1 MTESKTLS
9 IIIIFLV
16 FIVLMVALIFGD
28 KTQNNNETANKIK
41 ETSNDRFE
49 KIEEW
54 SNNFIMYDKK
64 TKVQYFVFEG
74 GITPILDSDGK
85 PILYLEGE

>member
-1 MTESKTLS
+1 MSESRTLT
-9 IIIIFLV
+9 IIIGF
-16 FIVLMVALIFGD
+16 LIFITVAIILIFD
-28 KTQNNNETANKIK
+28 NEETQK
-41 ETSNDRFE
+41 ESEENIPEDRFE

-54 SNNFIMYDKK
+54 STNFIMYDKE

-74 GITPILDSDGK
+74 GITPLLDQEGK

>member
-1 MTESKTLS
+1 MSESRTLT
-9 IIIIFLV
+9 IIIAF
-16 FIVLMVALIFGD
+16 LIFITVAIILIFD
-28 KTQNNNETANKIK
+28 NEETQK
-41 ETSNDRFE
+41 ESEENIPEDRFE

-54 SNNFIMYDKK
+54 SNNFIMYDKQ

-74 GITPILDSDGK
+74 GITPLLDQEGK

>member
-1 MTESKTLS
+1 MSESRTLT
-9 IIIIFLV
+9 IIIGF
-16 FIVLMVALIFGD
+16 LIFITVAIILIFD
-28 KTQNNNETANKIK
+28 NKEIQK
-41 ETSNDRFE
+41 ESEENIPENRFK

-54 SNNFIMYDKK
+54 SNNFIMYDKE

-74 GITPILDSDGK
+74 GITPLLDQEGK

>member
-1 MTESKTLS
+1 MSESRTLT
-9 IIIIFLV
+9 IIIGF
-16 FIVLMVALIFGD
+16 LIFITVAIILIFD
-28 KTQNNNETANKIK
+28 NQEIK
-41 ETSNDRFE
+41 KESEENIPEDRFV

-54 SNNFIMYDKK
+54 SNNFIMYDKQ

-74 GITPILDSDGK
+74 GITPLLDSEGK

>member
-1 MTESKTLS
+1 MFESKTV
-9 IIIIFLV
+9 IIILAF
-16 FIVLMVALIFGD
+16 LIFITVAVVIIFD
-28 KTQNNNETANKIK
+28 NQEIQK
-41 ETSNDRFE
+41 ESEENIPKDRFE

-54 SNNFIMYDKK
+54 SSNFIMYDKQ

-74 GITPILDSDGK
+74 GITPLLDSEGK

>member
-1 MTESKTLS
+1 MSESRTV
-9 IIIIFLV
+9 IIILAFLV
-16 FIVLMVALIFGD
+16 FITIAVVIIFD
-28 KTQNNNETANKIK
+28 DQEIQKKSEENIPE
-41 ETSNDRFE
+41 DRFI

-54 SNNFIMYDKK
+54 STNFIMYDKE

-74 GITPILDSDGK
+74 GITPLLDQEGK

>member
-1 MTESKTLS
+1 MSESRTLA
-9 IIIIFLV
+9 IIIAF
-16 FIVLMVALIFGD
+16 LIFVTIGILLIFD
-28 KTQNNNETANKIK
+28 NQEIEK
-41 ETSNDRFE
+41 ESEENVPEDRFV

-54 SNNFIMYDKK
+54 STNFIMYDKE

-74 GITPILDSDGK
+74 GITPLLDREGK

>member
-1 MTESKTLS
+1 MSESRTLT
-9 IIIIFLV
+9 IIIRF
-16 FIVLMVALIFGD
+16 LIFITVAIIFIFD
-28 KTQNNNETANKIK
+28 NEETQK
-41 ETSNDRFE
+41 ESEENIPEDRFE

-54 SNNFIMYDKK
+54 SNNFIMYDKQ

-74 GITPILDSDGK
+74 GITPLLDQEGK

>member
-1 MTESKTLS
+1 MSESRTLT
-9 IIIIFLV
+9 IIIGF
-16 FIVLMVALIFGD
+16 LIFITIAIILIFD
-28 KTQNNNETANKIK
+28 NEETQK
-41 ETSNDRFE
+41 ESEENIPEDRFE

-54 SNNFIMYDKK
+54 SNNFIMYDKE

-74 GITPILDSDGK
+74 GITPLLNQEGK

>member
-1 MTESKTLS
+1 MSESRTLT
-9 IIIIFLV
+9 IIIGF
-16 FIVLMVALIFGD
+16 LIFITLAIILIFD
-28 KTQNNNETANKIK
+28 NEETQK
-41 ETSNDRFE
+41 ESEENIPEDRFE

-54 SNNFIMYDKK
+54 SNNFIMYDKQ

-74 GITPILDSDGK
+74 GITPLLNQEGK

>member
-1 MTESKTLS
+1 MSESRTLA
-9 IIIIFLV
+9 IIIAF
-16 FIVLMVALIFGD
+16 LIFVTIGILLIFD
-28 KTQNNNETANKIK
+28 NQEIEK
-41 ETSNDRFE
+41 ESEENIPEDRFV

-54 SNNFIMYDKK
+54 STNFIMYDKE

-74 GITPILDSDGK
+74 GITPLLDREGK

>member
-1 MTESKTLS
+1 MSESRTLA
-9 IIIIFLV
+9 IIIGF
-16 FIVLMVALIFGD
+16 LIFITVAIILIFD
-28 KTQNNNETANKIK
+28 NQEIK
-41 ETSNDRFE
+41 KESEENISEDRFV

-54 SNNFIMYDKK
+54 SNNFIMYDKQ

-74 GITPILDSDGK
+74 GITPLLNQEGK

>member
-1 MTESKTLS
+1 MSESRTLT
-9 IIIIFLV
+9 IIIGF
-16 FIVLMVALIFGD
+16 LIFITIAIILIFD
-28 KTQNNNETANKIK
+28 NEETQKKSEENIPE
-41 ETSNDRFE
+41 DRFE

-54 SNNFIMYDKK
+54 SNNFIMYDKE

-74 GITPILDSDGK
+74 GITPLLDSEGK

>member
-1 MTESKTLS
+1 MFESKTV
-9 IIIIFLV
+9 IIILAF
-16 FIVLMVALIFGD
+16 LIFITVAVVIIFD
-28 KTQNNNETANKIK
+28 NQEIQK
-41 ETSNDRFE
+41 ESEENIPEDRFE

-54 SNNFIMYDKK
+54 SSNFIMYDKE

-74 GITPILDSDGK
+74 GITPLLDQEGK

>member
-1 MTESKTLS
+1 MSESRTLT
-9 IIIIFLV
+9 IIIGF
-16 FIVLMVALIFGD
+16 LIFITVAIILIFD
-28 KTQNNNETANKIK
+28 NEETQK
-41 ETSNDRFE
+41 ESEENIPEDRFE

-54 SNNFIMYDKK
+54 SNNFIMYDKE

-74 GITPILDSDGK
+74 GITPLLDSEGK

>member
-1 MTESKTLS
+1 MSESRTLA
-9 IIIIFLV
+9 IIIAF
-16 FIVLMVALIFGD
+16 LIFVTIGILLIFD
-28 KTQNNNETANKIK
+28 NQEIK
-41 ETSNDRFE
+41 KESEENIPEDRFV

-54 SNNFIMYDKK
+54 STNFIMYDKE

-74 GITPILDSDGK
+74 GITPLLNQEGK

>member
-1 MTESKTLS
+1 MSESRTLA
-9 IIIIFLV
+9 IIIAF
-16 FIVLMVALIFGD
+16 LIFVTIGILLIFD
-28 KTQNNNETANKIK
+28 NQEIEKKSEGNIPE
-41 ETSNDRFE
+41 DRFE

-54 SNNFIMYDKK
+54 SSNFIMYDKQ

-74 GITPILDSDGK
+74 GITPLLNSEGK

>member
-1 MTESKTLS
+1 MSESRTLA
-9 IIIIFLV
+9 IIIAF
-16 FIVLMVALIFGD
+16 LIFVTIGILLIFD
-28 KTQNNNETANKIK
+28 NQEIEK
-41 ETSNDRFE
+41 ESEENIPEDRFE

-54 SNNFIMYDKK
+54 SSNFIMYDKQ

-74 GITPILDSDGK
+74 GITPLLDQEGK

>member
-1 MTESKTLS
+1 MSESRTLT
-9 IIIIFLV
+9 IIIGF
-16 FIVLMVALIFGD
+16 LIFITVAIILIFDNEG
-28 KTQNNNETANKIK
+28 TQK
-41 ETSNDRFE
+41 ESEENISEDRFV

-54 SNNFIMYDKK
+54 STNFIMYDKQ

-74 GITPILDSDGK
+74 GITPLLNQEGK

>member
-1 MTESKTLS
+1 MSESRTLT
-9 IIIIFLV
+9 IIIGF
-16 FIVLMVALIFGD
+16 LIFITVAIILIFD
-28 KTQNNNETANKIK
+28 NEETQK
-41 ETSNDRFE
+41 ESEENIPEDRFE

-54 SNNFIMYDKK
+54 SNNFIMYDKE

-74 GITPILDSDGK
+74 GITPLLDQEGK

>member
-1 MTESKTLS
+1 MSESRTLT
-9 IIIIFLV
+9 IIIGF
-16 FIVLMVALIFGD
+16 LIFITVAIILIFD
-28 KTQNNNETANKIK
+28 NEGIQK
-41 ETSNDRFE
+41 ESEENILEDRFV

-54 SNNFIMYDKK
+54 STNFIMYDKQ

-74 GITPILDSDGK
+74 GITPLLDSEGK

>member
-1 MTESKTLS
+1 MSESRTLS
-9 IIIIFLV
+9 IIIAF
-16 FIVLMVALIFGD
+16 LIFITVAIILIFD
-28 KTQNNNETANKIK
+28 NEETQK
-41 ETSNDRFE
+41 ESEENIPEDRFE

-54 SNNFIMYDKK
+54 STNFIMYDKE

-74 GITPILDSDGK
+74 GITPLLDSEGK

>member
-1 MTESKTLS
+1 MSESRTLT
-9 IIIIFLV
+9 IIIGF
-16 FIVLMVALIFGD
+16 LIFITVAIILIFD
-28 KTQNNNETANKIK
+28 NEETQK
-41 ETSNDRFE
+41 ESEENIPEDRFE

-54 SNNFIMYDKK
+54 SNNFIMYDKE

-74 GITPILDSDGK
+74 GITPLLNQEGK

>member
-1 MTESKTLS
+1 MSESKTLT
-9 IIIIFLV
+9 IIIGF
-16 FIVLMVALIFGD
+16 LIFITVAIILIFD
-28 KTQNNNETANKIK
+28 NQETQKKSEENIPG
-41 ETSNDRFE
+41 DRFV

-54 SNNFIMYDKK
+54 SNNFIMYDKQ

-74 GITPILDSDGK
+74 GITPLLNQEGK

>member
-1 MTESKTLS
+1 MSESKTLT
-9 IIIIFLV
+9 IIIGF
-16 FIVLMVALIFGD
+16 LIFITVAIILIFD
-28 KTQNNNETANKIK
+28 NQETQK
-41 ETSNDRFE
+41 ESEENIPEDRFE

-54 SNNFIMYDKK
+54 SSNFIMYDKE

-74 GITPILDSDGK
+74 GITPLLDSEGK

>member
-1 MTESKTLS
+1 MSESRTLT
-9 IIIIFLV
+9 IIIGF
-16 FIVLMVALIFGD
+16 LIFITVAIILIFDNEG
-28 KTQNNNETANKIK
+28 TQK
-41 ETSNDRFE
+41 ESEEDIPEDRFV

-54 SNNFIMYDKK
+54 STNFIMYDKE

-74 GITPILDSDGK
+74 GITPLLNQEGK

>member
-1 MTESKTLS
+1 MFESKTV
-9 IIIIFLV
+9 IIILAF
-16 FIVLMVALIFGD
+16 LIFITIAVVIIFD
-28 KTQNNNETANKIK
+28 DQEIQK
-41 ETSNDRFE
+41 ESEENIPEDRFE

-54 SNNFIMYDKK
+54 SNNFIMYDKQ

-74 GITPILDSDGK
+74 GITPLLDQEGK

>member
-1 MTESKTLS
+1 MSESRTLA
-9 IIIIFLV
+9 IIIAF
-16 FIVLMVALIFGD
+16 LIFVTIGILLIFD
-28 KTQNNNETANKIK
+28 NQEIEK
-41 ETSNDRFE
+41 ESEGNIPEDRFE

-54 SNNFIMYDKK
+54 SSNFIMYDKQ

-74 GITPILDSDGK
+74 GITPLLDREGK

>member
-1 MTESKTLS
+1 MSESKTLT
-9 IIIIFLV
+9 IIIGF
-16 FIVLMVALIFGD
+16 LIFITVAIILIFD
-28 KTQNNNETANKIK
+28 NQETQK
-41 ETSNDRFE
+41 ESEENIPEDRFE

-54 SNNFIMYDKK
+54 STNFIMYDKE

-74 GITPILDSDGK
+74 GITPLLNQEGK

>member
-1 MTESKTLS
+1 MSESKTLT
-9 IIIIFLV
+9 IIIGF
-16 FIVLMVALIFGD
+16 LIFITVAIILIFD
-28 KTQNNNETANKIK
+28 NQETQK
-41 ETSNDRFE
+41 ESEENIPEDRFE

-54 SNNFIMYDKK
+54 SNNFIMYDKQ

-74 GITPILDSDGK
+74 GITPLLNQEGK

>member
-1 MTESKTLS
+1 MSESRTLT
-9 IIIIFLV
+9 IIIGF
-16 FIVLMVALIFGD
+16 LIFITVAIILIFD
-28 KTQNNNETANKIK
+28 NQETQKKSEENIPE
-41 ETSNDRFE
+41 DRFE

-54 SNNFIMYDKK
+54 SSNFIMYDKE

-74 GITPILDSDGK
+74 GITPLLDQEGK

>member
-1 MTESKTLS
+1 MSESRILT
-9 IIIIFLV
+9 IIIGF
-16 FIVLMVALIFGD
+16 LIFITIAIILIFDNEG
-28 KTQNNNETANKIK
+28 TQK
-41 ETSNDRFE
+41 ESEENIPEDRFV

-54 SNNFIMYDKK
+54 STNFIMYDKQ

-74 GITPILDSDGK
+74 GITPLLNQEGK

>member
-1 MTESKTLS
+1 MSESRTV
-9 IIIIFLV
+9 IIILAFLV
-16 FIVLMVALIFGD
+16 FITIAVVIIFD
-28 KTQNNNETANKIK
+28 DQEIQKKSEENIPE
-41 ETSNDRFE
+41 DRFI

-54 SNNFIMYDKK
+54 STNFIMYDKE

-74 GITPILDSDGK
+74 GITPLLNQEGK

>member
-1 MTESKTLS
+1 MSESGTLA
-9 IIIIFLV
+9 IIIAFLILV
-16 FIVLMVALIFGD
+16 TIGILLIFD
-28 KTQNNNETANKIK
+28 NEETQK
-41 ETSNDRFE
+41 ESEENIPEDRFV

-54 SNNFIMYDKK
+54 STNFIMYDKE

-74 GITPILDSDGK
+74 GITPLLNQEGK